1 MAGRPQRE
9 RIGDAL
15 QYVSNAITALRDP
28 DDPDR
33 NGTVALWLSRALIRL
48 KGELPE
54 GGIAAEDRDIAPR
67 AGIGDPTRS
76 VEPPREDQAA
86 EDFFT

>member
-1 MAGRPQRE
+1 MAGRSQRE
-9 RIGDAL
+9 RIADAL

-33 NGTVALWLSRALIRL
+33 NRTVALWLSRALIRL

-54 GGIAAEDRDIAPR
+54 GGIAAEDRAQLAAARAVLENVLARLRRSDHR
-67 AGIGDPTRS
+67 AGGRDR
-76 VEPPREDQAA
+76 
-86 EDFFT
+86 